1 MADAAIA
8 FGPFVLDPVRG
19 TLHRGSAAVP
29 LGQRTLAV
37 LAALAETPGRTLS
50 KDELI
55 ARAWP
60 GAIVEEGNLTVQIAA
75 LRRALGETPDGQ
87 SWILTVPRV
96 GYRLLSPAA
105 PPATDPDPALPLL
118 AVLPF
123 QNLGG
128 DPEQDWFADGVVEDM
143 ITALSRFH
151 GFAVIARNS
160 AFVYKGR
167 SVDVRQIATDLGV
180 RYVLEGSVRRA
191 GDRLR
196 ITAQLVDGITGA
208 HLWAEHFDGALSEV
222 FAFQD
227 RITED
232 VALLV
237 DSRIQAAEIARSRV
251 ERPKSVAAYDIYLQ
265 AIPKLTVATAT
276 ENAEAYALL
285 TRALAI
291 EPDNAILLSEAAWA
305 LGHRISMGW
314 PQIGPDD
321 RQACAA
327 FARQGLQRAN
337 GDPLVMARCG
347 MQLLQAGREYEVGM
361 AVLETA
367 ARANPNHHWIVV
379 LAGIAHLHCGDL
391 DDALVLFHRAIRL
404 SPNDMAAHVPLTG
417 IAHAHMVRGDYTE
430 TLSWAVRSLAVN
442 ARFDPTY
449 WMLVAASAH
458 LGRMDEARRFL
469 ADFRAL
475 APEATVASIRAG
487 QPAHDPRRV
496 EAILDGLR
504 LAGLPEA

>member
-1 MADAAIA
+1 M
-8 FGPFVLDPVRG
+8 
-19 TLHRGSAAVP
+19 
-29 LGQRTLAV
+29 
-37 LAALAETPGRTLS
+37 
-50 KDELI
+50 
-55 ARAWP
+55 
-60 GAIVEEGNLTVQIAA
+60 
-75 LRRALGETPDGQ
+75 
-87 SWILTVPRV
+87 
-96 GYRLLSPAA
+96 
-105 PPATDPDPALPLL
+105 L

-128 DPEQDWFADGVVEDM
+128 DPGQDWFADGVVDDM
-143 ITALSRFH
+143 ITALSRFRS
-151 GFAVIARNS
+151 FAVVARNS
-160 AFVYKGR
+160 AFVYEGR
-167 SVDVRQIATDLGV
+167 SVDVRQIAADLGV

-232 VALLV
+232 VAMLV

-265 AIPKLTVATAT
+265 ALPKISNGIAA

-285 TRALAI
+285 TRALAL
-291 EPDNAILLSEAAWA
+291 EPDSAPLLSEAAWA
-305 LGHRISMGW
+305 LGHRSSVGW
-314 PQIGPDD
+314 PPIGPDD
-321 RQACAA
+321 RQACVA

-347 MQLLQAGREYEVGM
+347 MQLLRTGREYEVGM
-361 AVLETA
+361 AVIETA
-367 ARANPNHHWIVV
+367 AKANPNHYLIAV
-379 LAGIAHLHCGDL
+379 LAGIAHLHCGSL
-391 DDALVLFHRAIRL
+391 DDALALFHRAIRL
-404 SPNDMAAHVPLTG
+404 SPNDPVAHFPLTG
-417 IAHAHMVRGDYTE
+417 IAHAHMVRGDYDE
-430 TLSWAVRSLAVN
+430 VLAWAVRSLAVN
-442 ARFDPTY
+442 ARFDCTY

-487 QPAHDPRRV
+487 QPSHDPRRI

-504 LAGLPEA
+504 LGGLPEA